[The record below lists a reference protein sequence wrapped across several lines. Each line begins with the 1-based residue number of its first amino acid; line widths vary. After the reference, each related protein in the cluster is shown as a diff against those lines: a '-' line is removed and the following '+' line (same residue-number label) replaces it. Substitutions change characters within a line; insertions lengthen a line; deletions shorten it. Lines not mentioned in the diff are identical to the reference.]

1 MLLRRIAAYRPH
13 LLADLLAGATGAI
26 AGTPQA
32 MAFAIIAGI
41 SPVYGLY
48 TAVVSTIVGALVQS
62 STFMTI
68 GPTNALALAVG
79 STLAPFASD
88 GTQIERLV
96 TLTLLVGAFQLIFGL
111 LRLGDITRFV
121 SNAVMTG
128 FITGAA
134 CLIIMGQLA
143 HLVGYEAIADGGPL
157 ARLWDLLS
165 HLPQIDP
172 ATTVIGLMATAII
185 FTLHHTRFR
194 SIATMTAIII
204 TTVLVLALGWNNVSI
219 VRDLSAIPNALPP
232 LVLPSLEYAPDMLAS
247 ALAITILA
255 LVQSAGISKTVR
267 EPDGSTSNISRD
279 FVGQGAAN
287 LAGAFF
293 QNMPTGGSLS
303 RTAVNVAAGAQT
315 RLANIYAGLM
325 VGAVLLALSPLIEQI
340 TLAALAG
347 HLVVAATSLIQ
358 LDEIRMVWRV
368 SWTARAVMLATF
380 GATMVLPLEY
390 SIYIGVGLSLLMYAY
405 TSSNRLTVVQ
415 LVPTGDN
422 HFREAP
428 VPRTLTSGQPTVISV
443 YGHLYFAAV
452 ETLAHALPDPAGAE
466 RPVVVLRLRGNEYL
480 GSTGIHLLEWYATQL
495 RAAGGRLMLAGISLT
510 VAQQLQRTGT
520 LDWLGQENV
529 FTAGETLFSATEDAL
544 RQAQE
549 WLAAPPDEPTRPS
562 PKT

>member
-1 MLLRRIAAYRPH
+1 MLVRRFAAYRSH
-13 LLADLLAGATGAI
+13 LVADLLAGATGAI

-48 TAVVSTIVGALVQS
+48 TAIVSTIVGTLVQS

-79 STLAPFASD
+79 STLAPFAGD
-88 GTQIERLV
+88 GSQIERLV
-96 TLTLLVGAFQLIFGL
+96 TLTLLVGLFQLVFGL

-134 CLIIMGQLA
+134 CLIIMGQLT
-143 HLVGYEAIADGGPL
+143 HLVGYEGPGGGGAL
-157 ARLWDLLS
+157 GSLWDLLT

-172 ATTVIGLMATAII
+172 ATTVIGVMATVII
-185 FTLHHTRFR
+185 YRLHHTRYR

-204 TTVLVLALGWNNVSI
+204 TALLVAILGWGQVKL
-219 VRDLSAIPNALPP
+219 VRELSTIPNILPP
-232 LVLPSLEYAPDMLAS
+232 FVLPTLQYAPDLLTS
-247 ALAITILA
+247 ALAIALLA
-255 LVQSAGISKTVR
+255 LVQSAGISKTVH

-293 QNMPTGGSLS
+293 QNMPSGGSLS
-303 RTAVNVAAGAQT
+303 RTAVNVAAGART

-325 VGAVLLALSPLIEQI
+325 VAAILLLLGSLTERIP
-340 TLAALAG
+340 LAALAG
-347 HLVVAATSLIQ
+347 HLLVAASSLIK

-368 SWTARAVMLATF
+368 SRTARAVMLATF

-415 LVPTGDN
+415 LVPTDDH

-428 VPRTLTSGQPTVISV
+428 VPKTLAGGQPTVIGV
-443 YGHLYFAAV
+443 YGNLYFAAV
-452 ETLAHALPDPAGAE
+452 ETLAHALPDPGEAE

-480 GSTGIHLLEWYATQL
+480 GSTGIHLLERYATQL
-495 RAAGGRLMLAGISLT
+495 RAAGGRLMLAGISPA
-510 VAQQLQRTGT
+510 VADQLERTGT
-520 LDWLGQENV
+520 LDWLGRENV
-529 FTAGETLFSATEDAL
+529 FTAGETLFRATEDAL
-544 RQAQE
+544 QQAQE
-549 WLAAPPDEPTRPS
+549 WLAAAR
-562 PKT
+562 